1 MRLLS
6 CVRALQRK
14 SKLLH
19 LREVSEGCRLGLCQY
34 SYQIKAA
41 FHHFKLVQAATQMHR
56 GTRFYHGHNFLIA
69 QLVQIFK
76 YVFLL
81 HYCKDWIV

>member
-1 MRLLS
+1 MW
-6 CVRALQRK
+6 
-14 SKLLH
+14 
-19 LREVSEGCRLGLCQY
+19 LGLCQY

-69 QLVQIFK
+69 QLLQIFK
-76 YVFLL
+76 YVYFSFTTAKIGL
-81 HYCKDWIV
+81 HNE